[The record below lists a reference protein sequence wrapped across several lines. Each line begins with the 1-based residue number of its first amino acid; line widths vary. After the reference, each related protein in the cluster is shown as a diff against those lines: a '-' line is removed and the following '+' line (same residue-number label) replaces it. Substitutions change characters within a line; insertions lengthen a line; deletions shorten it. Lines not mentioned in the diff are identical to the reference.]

1 MDSILIYDHQNS
13 RKEIFE
19 SIRFSYDRPFTIE
32 YVASESELKKVM
44 LERPNSLLYII
55 VEQFSSLHRIII
67 RNIQKALPKIF
78 ICLCGS
84 ADYAMDAWKLN
95 VFHFLEIP
103 VVSSDLIF
111 AYQKYI
117 VAHHQVTDKPQEF
130 RFKLK
135 DGIVTIP
142 YSSICF
148 IKASG
153 NYSTI
158 HTVDDKSYLQTKQ
171 LQTYLHLCD
180 ENSEFTKVHRSLILN
195 TNRVNKLGN
204 QKISFFQS
212 NYELPVSKSL
222 EIKVKRLILG
232 K

>member
-1 MDSILIYDHQNS
+1 
-13 RKEIFE
+13 
-19 SIRFSYDRPFTIE
+19 
-32 YVASESELKKVM
+32 M
-44 LERPNSLLYII
+44 LQKPKSLLYVIA
-55 VEQFSSLHRIII
+55 ESFTSLHRIII
-67 RNIQKALPKIF
+67 RNIQKALPNIS

-84 ADYAMDAWKLN
+84 ANYAMDAWKLN

-103 VVSSDLIF
+103 VVSSDIIF

-117 VAHHQVTDKPQEF
+117 AFHYQGGDHPKEL

-135 DGIVTIP
+135 DGVVTVP

-158 HTVDDKSYLQTKQ
+158 HTVDDKTYLQTKQ
-171 LQTYLHLCD
+171 LQKYLHLCE
-180 ENSEFTKVHRSLILN
+180 ENAEFVKVHRSLILN

-204 QKISFFQS
+204 QEISFFQS
-212 NYELPVSKSL
+212 NYQLPVSKSL
-222 EIKVKRLILG
+222 ETKVKRLILG